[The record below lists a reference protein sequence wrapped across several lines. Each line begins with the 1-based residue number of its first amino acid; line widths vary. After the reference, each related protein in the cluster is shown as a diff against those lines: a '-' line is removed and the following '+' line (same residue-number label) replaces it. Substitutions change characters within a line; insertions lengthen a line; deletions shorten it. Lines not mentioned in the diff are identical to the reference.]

1 MVHGICHVPHPSSF
15 SHERRKK
22 DTHSLNNPTPKGA
35 KCIIPDIN
43 DLEDYGQGYMV
54 SLSKQMNSNSE
65 LSKTNQTRLLY
76 NRFSTNDMLATMAI
90 QRRPFI
96 ALYDTLGIRRTYSRL
111 KPPASSRGPIKG
123 D

>member
-1 MVHGICHVPHPSSF
+1 MPHPSSF

-22 DTHSLNNPTPKGA
+22 DTHSLNNPSPNGA

-65 LSKTNQTRLLY
+65 LSKTNQTKLLY
-76 NRFSTNDMLATMAI
+76 MANLKNMFVSPNAT
-90 QRRPFI
+90 QP
-96 ALYDTLGIRRTYSRL
+96 
-111 KPPASSRGPIKG
+111 SRGWVG
-123 D
+123 R